1 MTPLGRV
8 LIADDE
14 ETFLMA
20 TADLLR
26 REGFEVETVRDGETA
41 LARVRD
47 ASYDLLISDL
57 EMPGNEDLDLVRQ
70 VAEVAGGLP
79 IIIITGFP
87 STRSAIASIELPV
100 AAYLLKPV
108 AFQDLLAKVR
118 TAVTRFQSYQAMR
131 RAEDRL
137 QKWRDDFKNISALSV
152 TGGAGPPMPGVDAFL
167 ALTLRNVM
175 GSLTDLEQLGQALN
189 KEGVNQHPCQL
200 INCPRGS
207 QLYAAVQETVAVL
220 EETKS
225 AFKSKTLGDLRHK
238 LELMLA
244 HN

>member
-26 REGFEVETVRDGETA
+26 REGFEGETVRDGETA
-41 LARVRD
+41 LARVRE

-57 EMPGNEDLDLVRQ
+57 EMPGNEDLDLVKR

-108 AFQDLLAKVR
+108 AFQDL
-118 TAVTRFQSYQAMR
+118 
-131 RAEDRL
+131 
-137 QKWRDDFKNISALSV
+137 
-152 TGGAGPPMPGVDAFL
+152 
-167 ALTLRNVM
+167 
-175 GSLTDLEQLGQALN
+175 
-189 KEGVNQHPCQL
+189 
-200 INCPRGS
+200 
-207 QLYAAVQETVAVL
+207 
-220 EETKS
+220 
-225 AFKSKTLGDLRHK
+225 
-238 LELMLA
+238 
-244 HN
+244 

>member
-57 EMPGNEDLDLVRQ
+57 EMPGNEDLDLVRR

-108 AFQDLLAKVR
+108 AFQDLLTRVR
-118 TAVTRFQSYQAMR
+118 TAVSRFQSYQAMR

-137 QKWRDDFKNISALSV
+137 QKWRDDFKNISAMS
-152 TGGAGPPMPGVDAFL
+152 TAGGAGPAMPGVDAFL

-189 KEGVNQHPCQL
+189 KESVNQHPCQL

-207 QLYAAVQETVAVL
+207 QLYAAVEETVAVL

-238 LELMLA
+238 LELMLE